1 MSADLN
7 KLKDIL
13 AKSKAIMK
21 QTDDSLG
28 SPMGEGVTTPS
39 TQGRV
44 VEHGEKEMP
53 NLTEEFAN
61 KYGVTDGKIPSKSV
75 SPRGGQ
81 YPNISKSKM
90 PKAILD
96 AMINDPIEIPENPF
110 ASNSFSLD
118 EMTELIDKPKP
129 ITKPQRV
136 VETKQPK
143 QTSHKGVVNRETIKQ
158 IVKEEFGDMVR
169 DILDEYM
176 EKSLVTEDIHIKI
189 GDTVFGGS
197 LKPLPKRR
205 KKIIKR

>member
-13 AKSKAIMK
+13 AKSKAVMK
-21 QTDDSLG
+21 QTDASLG
-28 SPMGEGVTTPS
+28 SPMGESNTDQEGRY
-39 TQGRV
+39 QGSVR
-44 VEHGEKEMP
+44 EYTEKEMP

-61 KYGVTDGKIPSKSV
+61 KYGMTDGKIPSKGV
-75 SPRGGQ
+75 APKGGQ

-110 ASNSFSLD
+110 AANSFSLD
-118 EMTELIDKPKP
+118 DVPELMETPKPK
-129 ITKPQRV
+129 RV
-136 VETKQPK
+136 VESKQTKQPASK
-143 QTSHKGVVNRETIKQ
+143 TNRETIKQ
-158 IVKEEFGDMVR
+158 IVKEEFSDMVR

-197 LKPLPKRR
+197 LKPLPK
-205 KKIIKR
+205 KKKKRVIKR